1 MNETNT
7 TIVYRDMLAVR
18 ARTIVDDLSDIRQ
31 PLQQDIRAAIEA
43 GSNKGTT
50 RNVVRWQVL
59 SAGELVA
66 VKIWPMFHTHEEEQF
81 VATLIMPWEDVDQ
94 SFDESWMIGSDN
106 DQLVYAEIFAA
117 MSAGRDHGYITT
129 NDGERVVAWSVVA

>member
-43 GSNKGTT
+43 GESKGTT
-50 RNVVRWQVL
+50 RDVVRWQVL
-59 SAGELVA
+59 GASDMVA
-66 VKIWPMFHTHEEEQF
+66 VDVWPMFHAHDEERF
-81 VATLIMPWEDVDQ
+81 RAWLILPWEDVDQ
-94 SFDESWMIGSDN
+94 SFDESCVIGSDN
-106 DQLVYAEIFAA
+106 DEGVYAEIFAA
-117 MSAGRDHGYITT
+117 MRAGRDHGYITT
-129 NDGERVVAWSVVA
+129 NDDERVVAWSVVA

>member
-81 VATLIMPWEDVDQ
+81 AATLIMPWEDVDQ

>member
-31 PLQQDIRAAIEA
+31 PLQRDIRASIEA
-43 GSNKGTT
+43 GANKGTT
-50 RNVVRWQVL
+50 RNVVRWQAL
-59 SAGELVA
+59 SASDMVA
-66 VKIWPMFHTHEEEQF
+66 VDIWPMFHAHDEERF
-81 VATLIMPWEDVDQ
+81 RAWLILPWEDVDQ
-94 SFDESWMIGSDN
+94 SFDESCIIGSDN

-117 MSAGRDHGYITT
+117 MRAGRDHGYITT